1 MRSLKDI
8 FRVMYD
14 QYFVQNLKN
23 ENVLKKL
30 FRFLKD
36 FELSPYLVNTKTA
49 FMIYYFTSLAQIR
62 PEEAVIVESNTSQKE
77 ETKHSSFYMKKSITS
92 KLC

>member
-1 MRSLKDI
+1 VI
-8 FRVMYD
+8 YD
-14 QYFVQNLKN
+14 QYFVPNLKN

-49 FMIYYFTSLAQIR
+49 FMIYYFTSLAQTR
-62 PEEAVIVESNTSQKE
+62 PEEVLIIENN
-77 ETKHSSFYMKKSITS
+77 SS
-92 KLC
+92 

>member
-1 MRSLKDI
+1 MKDI
-8 FRVMYD
+8 FRVIYD

-49 FMIYYFTSLAQIR
+49 FMIYYFTSLAQTR
-62 PEEAVIVESNTSQKE
+62 PNEVIIIENNS
-77 ETKHSSFYMKKSITS
+77 
-92 KLC
+92 